1 MPQPRLSRKFILT
14 LSTLSALLA
23 FAVSGAHAIDSV
35 TRVQNLVDDGQYTR
49 AQAEIQQLLEEPQPK
64 ATRAQ
69 LLFEAERMR
78 RILMEFTLR
87 EEDLVDSIRRYIPDV
102 GTDDIAA
109 WKRDNLLEYKVIDKE
124 QLYFRKAGYNLVHIS
139 DAAAARS
146 NDYQRFTAKAPLYD
160 LHPHH
165 EEITTADAPVHRRI
179 RVDYRISVNPD
190 AVPAGETIRA
200 WLPFPKALPGRQENI
215 ELLGYAPAQ
224 YRLAPNEQA
233 QRTIYFER
241 QAEPGKPTEFSVTY
255 EFDSIAT
262 HTAIDPS
269 EVHSAIAPADA
280 IAPYLQERA
289 PHIHFTPA
297 LHALS
302 QQIVGSEKN
311 PYRIAQ
317 KLFAYVDSIPWA
329 GAREYSTI
337 RNISQ
342 YAAEA
347 GHADCG
353 QQTLLLITLL
363 RMNGIP
369 ARWQSGWEFSPESFD
384 TMHDWGEFYLAP
396 YGWMPMD
403 VTHGKLGGNDETL
416 NWFYLGGLDAY
427 RLIFNTDY
435 SQPFV
440 PAKQHFRSE
449 TVDSQRGEVEWRGGN
464 LYFDQW
470 DYQLDWQ
477 VINKN

>member
-1 MPQPRLSRKFILT
+1 MSKLRPARKSALII
-14 LSTLSALLA
+14 STVFALLA
-23 FAVSGAHAIDSV
+23 NTASATDNL
-35 TRVQNLVDDGQYTR
+35 TRIQNLVDDGQYSR
-49 AQAEIQQLLEEPQPK
+49 AQAEIEQLLDHPLPD
-64 ATRAQ
+64 ATRSQ

-78 RILMEFTLR
+78 RIQMEFTLR
-87 EEDLVDSIRRYIPDV
+87 KEDLVDSIKRYIPDV
-102 GTDDIAA
+102 SADDIET
-109 WKRDNLLEYKVIDKE
+109 WERDKLLEYMVIDDE
-124 QLYFRKAGYNLVHIS
+124 PLYFRKAGYNLVHIS
-139 DAAAARS
+139 EAAAARS
-146 NDYQRFTAKAPLYD
+146 NGYRRFTEKAPLYD

-165 EEITTADAPVHRRI
+165 REVSNADTPVRRRI

-200 WLPFPKALPGRQENI
+200 WLPFPKTIADRQENI
-215 ELLGYAPAQ
+215 ALLNSAPSQ
-224 YRLAPNEQA
+224 HQLAPDTQA

-241 QAEPGKPTEFSVTY
+241 QAEHGKPTEFEVSY

-262 HTAIDPS
+262 HTAIDPDKVRKDFAF
-269 EVHSAIAPADA
+269 EDGVT
-280 IAPYLQERA
+280 PYLQERT
-289 PHIHFTPA
+289 PHVRFTA
-297 LHALS
+297 GLRALS
-302 QQIVGSEKN
+302 QKIVGTEKN

-317 KLFAYVDSIPWA
+317 KLFTYVDSIPWA

-337 RNISQ
+337 RNISE

-363 RMNGIP
+363 RLNGIP
-369 ARWQSGWEFSPESFD
+369 ARWQSGWEFSPTSFD

-403 VTHGKLGGNDETL
+403 VTHGRLGGDDESL
-416 NWFYLGGLDAY
+416 DWFYLGSLDAY

-435 SQPFV
+435 SQPFI

-464 LYFDQW
+464 LYFDKW

-477 VINKN
+477 VID